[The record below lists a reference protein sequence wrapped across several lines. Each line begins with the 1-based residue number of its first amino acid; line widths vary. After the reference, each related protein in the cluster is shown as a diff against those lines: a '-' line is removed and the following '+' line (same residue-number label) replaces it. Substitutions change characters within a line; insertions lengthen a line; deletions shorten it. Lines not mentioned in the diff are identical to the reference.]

1 MQKNTPNI
9 AKNESG
15 IKRLPRAVLCSLK
28 GYQAAWRYESGFR
41 QYAFIAALLSP
52 ASLYIAQSL
61 THWFILIGCLVFVLF
76 AELLNT
82 AVEAISDATTP
93 EYNELIGRAKD
104 VGSAGVFTAILFAV
118 LVWGLSIYQFFA

>member
-1 MQKNTPNI
+1 
-9 AKNESG
+9 
-15 IKRLPRAVLCSLK
+15 
-28 GYQAAWRYESGFR
+28 
-41 QYAFIAALLSP
+41 LLF
-52 ASLYIAQSL
+52 L
-61 THWFILIGCLVFVLF
+61 LF

-104 VGSAGVFTAILFAV
+104 LGSAGVFTAILLAV

>member
-1 MQKNTPNI
+1 MQKKTSNI

-15 IKRLPRAVLCSLK
+15 IKRLPRAILCSLK

-41 QYAFIAALLSP
+41 QYTVIAALLSP

-61 THWFILIGCLVFVLF
+61 THWFMLIGCLLFLLF

-82 AVEAISDATTP
+82 AIEAISDATTP

-104 VGSAGVFTAILFAV
+104 VGSAGVFTAILLAV
-118 LVWGLSIYQFFA
+118 LVWGVSIYQFFV